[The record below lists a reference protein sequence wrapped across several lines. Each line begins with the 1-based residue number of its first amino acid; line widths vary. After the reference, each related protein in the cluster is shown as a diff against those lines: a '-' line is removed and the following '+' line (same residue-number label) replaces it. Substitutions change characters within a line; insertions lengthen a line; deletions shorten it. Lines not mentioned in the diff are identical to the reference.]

1 MTAWLD
7 EKRDKLYCDIVCMVP
22 FGFWARLI
30 IDLGL
35 KRFAVKHLKP
45 THCYR
50 VYDMDCKPPRL
61 VSAHPYRWAHWVAFK
76 KAEFV
81 SDLRQSRVAILACQT
96 YISDDG
102 QDRFPILRQM
112 NPGEFHIIRDDTE
125 RTTDD

>member
-1 MTAWLD
+1 MIAWLD
-7 EKRDKLYCDIVCMVP
+7 KKRDNLYCDIVCMVP

-50 VYDMDCKPPRL
+50 VYDMELDPPRL
-61 VSAHPYRWAHWVAFK
+61 AAAYPYRWAHWVAFK
-76 KAEFV
+76 KA
-81 SDLRQSRVAILACQT
+81 QWVADCREPSAIIHCQT

-112 NPGEFHIIRDDTE
+112 NPGEFHVIRDDTE
-125 RTTDD
+125 RATDD